1 MKITYQRYLMDQQ
14 LRGSLVAEAR
24 KLRAEHLHRMFAN
37 AFQALRFRAV
47 KWRLQSR
54 SSHVQGRPAQG

>member
-14 LRGSLVAEAR
+14 LRDSLVAEAR

-37 AFQALRFRAV
+37 AFKALRFRAV
-47 KWRLQSR
+47 KWQPLQR
-54 SSHVQGRPAQG
+54 GSHVQGRPAQG